1 MIVCRALPGFKIEVL
16 INGATKIFEAS
27 EEQIENLQLTEIKL
41 GITTHGNDT
50 KDPEIA
56 ESIEQH
62 NVHPAL
68 IGFYLNP
75 TGAMYRSCWS
85 KYEKAEIIREYEEE
99 QKKLQDLINRGFKL
113 VNNEEALSTLIIVQ

>member
-16 INGATKIFEAS
+16 INGETKIFEAS

-41 GITTHGNDT
+41 GITTNGNDT

-56 ESIEQH
+56 ERIDQH

-68 IGFYLNP
+68 IGFYLIP
-75 TGAMYRSCWS
+75 AGATYRSCWS
-85 KYEKAEIIREYEEE
+85 RYEKAEIIREYEEE
-99 QKKLQDLINRGFKL
+99 QKKLQDLINKGFKL
-113 VNNEEALSTLIIVQ
+113 VNNEEALSNMTIVQ